1 MLRVTYTS
9 PRTMHWITLVLPTE
23 APNADFRFI
32 FRNSIEHF
40 YPQGPD
46 PELQSAYGALGDP
59 SDRDLFGNL
68 ALVTVRDNSK
78 FTNLP
83 PFMKAQSLAI
93 VAQSP
98 KLGKMAEI
106 AQVDKRAWN
115 SPAIR
120 AHHTA
125 MVDLLRRDLGLA

>member
-1 MLRVTYTS
+1 MFTYVDY
-9 PRTMHWITLVLPTE
+9 LLATE
-23 APNADFRFI
+23 APNREFSFA

-46 PELQSAYGALGDP
+46 PELQLAYGELEDP

-106 AQVDKRAWN
+106 AQADKRAWN
-115 SPAIR
+115 SPAIK
-120 AHHTA
+120 AHHTG
-125 MVDLLRRDLGLA
+125 MVDLLRRDLRMS